1 MPRRLPPGE
10 PENGKAGALVRADSA
25 TLPEKSVG
33 KSAPG
38 VPFAEGTDPRR
49 GRGPLPG
56 APNAGRPPSA
66 VQVIAREGW
75 VDRVPKLFAM
85 IDDPDQD
92 PRVVIAA
99 MAELRNGSGLNRVEV
114 TGADGAPVAPQTWCI
129 GDREITF

>member
-1 MPRRLPPGE
+1 M
-10 PENGKAGALVRADSA
+10 VRAEPVA
-25 TLPEKSVG
+25 TPD
-33 KSAPG
+33 KSAAKSAARNPVEG
-38 VPFAEGTDPRR
+38 NVPFGEGPDPRR
-49 GRGPLPG
+49 GRGPQPG

-75 VDRVPKLFAM
+75 ADRVSKLFAM
-85 IDDPDQD
+85 IDAPDQD

-114 TGADGAPVAPQTWCI
+114 TGADGAPVVGPQTWRI